1 MVFVSQLQ
9 KIGTE
14 MASRQEPR
22 QQGRGREEVQRAVGG
37 I

>member
-9 KIGTE
+9 KTGTE
-14 MASRQEPR
+14 VASRQEPR
-22 QQGRGREEVQRAVGG
+22 QQGRSREKVQRAVRG